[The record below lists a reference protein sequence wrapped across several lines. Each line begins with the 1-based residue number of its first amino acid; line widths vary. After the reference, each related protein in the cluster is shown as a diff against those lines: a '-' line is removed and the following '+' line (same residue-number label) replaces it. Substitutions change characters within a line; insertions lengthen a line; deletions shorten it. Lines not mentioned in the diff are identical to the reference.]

1 MNDATF
7 RGLIWNLVVG
17 ISQGRFYSID
27 HESVVVAAKRV
38 QSLLGEFPD
47 ESCTIMVLKDDLVF
61 NNTLF
66 RKSGMH
72 GDKLVRLLGAK
83 GISRV
88 EFLQGVS
95 ADEIRRLFADVAAA
109 KDPPGH
115 FAHIRLGHAEM
126 STAAPG
132 ADAGVVDAAFHSEQL
147 ARVQAVYGQVS
158 PFRELPLV
166 GLEEVVTTFLLT
178 FRRGANLL
186 RMLSPVK
193 THSEHTYT
201 HAINVSILA
210 MAQAEGLGLKEES
223 VQAIGI
229 AALLHDVGKLL
240 IPKEILH
247 KPGALSTEEFG
258 TIMKHPLYGAA
269 YLARVEGLTPLAV
282 LVALEHHRKYDT
294 SGYPVLRESGRRQHA
309 ASQIVAIA
317 DFYDALRSHRPY
329 RRSLSTSEVLGI
341 MQKDSGS
348 GFNPGL
354 LQRFTLLMT
363 QAAAEA

>member
-1 MNDATF
+1 M
-7 RGLIWNLVVG
+7 VV
-17 ISQGRFYSID
+17 
-27 HESVVVAAKRV
+27 
-38 QSLLGEFPD
+38 
-47 ESCTIMVLKDDLVF
+47 KDDLVF

-66 RKSGMH
+66 RESGMH
-72 GDKLVRLLGAK
+72 GEKLVRLLGAK

-88 EFLQGVS
+88 DFLHG
-95 ADEIRRLFADVAAA
+95 RRRRGDPPVVRRSGGGEEPAAA
-109 KDPPGH
+109 LR
-115 FAHIRLGHAEM
+115 AH
-126 STAAPG
+126 P
-132 ADAGVVDAAFHSEQL
+132 AGTGRTERGGVRVDAALVDDAFHAEQL

-158 PFRELPLV
+158 PFRELPLA

-210 MAQAEGLGLKEES
+210 MALAESLGLQDES
-223 VQAIGI
+223 VQAIGDRGAPARRRQ
-229 AALLHDVGKLL
+229 AAHPDGD
-240 IPKEILH
+240 PAQAGRSS
-247 KPGALSTEEFG
+247 PPRSSA
-258 TIMKHPLYGAA
+258 TIMRHPLYGAA
-269 YLARVEGLTPLAV
+269 YLARVEGLTRLAV
-282 LVALEHHRKYDT
+282 LVAFEHHRKYDT

-329 RRSLSTSEVLGI
+329 RRSLTMSDVLGI
-341 MQKDSGS
+341 MRKESGS

-354 LQRFTLLMT
+354 LDRFTLLMIR
-363 QAAAEA
+363 AAAET